1 MLENLLTK
9 IIRLALTLAV
19 IGLAIALF
27 FIGIIVFWYLLLIG
41 TVLWVFRRLY
51 LAWQTRNSGPIQA
64 EGVEIII
71 HDESSTQTPPP
82 RGRVIDHE

>member
-9 IIRLALTLAV
+9 IIRIALSLAV

-41 TVLWVFRRLY
+41 TVIWVIRRLY

-64 EGVEIII
+64 EGVEIIV
-71 HDESSTQTPPP
+71 HEESSSKTRARP
-82 RGRVIDHE
+82 GRIIDHE